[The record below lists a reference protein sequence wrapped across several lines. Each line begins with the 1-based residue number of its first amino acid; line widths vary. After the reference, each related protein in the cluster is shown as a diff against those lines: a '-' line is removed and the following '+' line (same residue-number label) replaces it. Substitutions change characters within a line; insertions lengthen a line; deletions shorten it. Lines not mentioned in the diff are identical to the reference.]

1 MKINWF
7 SPLSPAKSGIA
18 EYTSRLIPALQKYAE
33 IVLWTD
39 QQHWSSY
46 LEKYATVRHYDLANT
61 PWVEINQADL
71 NVYHIGNNSEFH
83 FAIWQV
89 SRQCP
94 GLVVL
99 HDVRLQHFFSS
110 IYLHREQ
117 KSNLD
122 AYLFQMKKYYG
133 IQGEQAAVKF
143 LSGNISTE
151 YITEFYPLTFLALEN
166 AVGVVTHAKADF
178 QTIKQEKR
186 WFVGY
191 APLPYISEW
200 QANPQSKNNKAP
212 YRLIVF
218 GYIGANRGLDFL
230 FKALSSLP
238 EKNQFFLDIYGQVWN
253 KNYIKEQI
261 KLLGLTNLV
270 KLHDFVADAELDLA
284 LANANLAINLRH
296 PTMGEASLSQLRI
309 WSHALPSLVTKVG
322 WYAEQSEDTVAFV
335 RPNYEIEDI
344 QQHLKSFLANPQF
357 FTKIGENGQQ
367 LLQNKHNP
375 EIYAQAIVSFGE
387 KIQRFRCR
395 VLAYKL
401 VDKIGEELSNWMDYK
416 ILDMQIKKVAE
427 AIYFISN

>member
-18 EYTSRLIPALQKYAE
+18 EYTSRLIPALQKHAE

-46 LEKYATVRHYDLANT
+46 LEKYAIVRHYDLANI
-61 PWVEINQADL
+61 PWIEINQADL
-71 NVYHIGNNSEFH
+71 NVYHIGNNSDFH

-89 SRQCP
+89 SCQCP

-99 HDVRLQHFFSS
+99 HDVKLQHFFAS

-117 KSNLD
+117 KSNVD

-133 IQGEQAAVKF
+133 IQGEQAVVKF
-143 LSGNISTE
+143 LRGNISTE
-151 YITEFYPLTFLALEN
+151 YMAELYPLTFLALEN
-166 AVGVVTHAKADF
+166 AVGVVTHTKADF
-178 QTIKQEKR
+178 QTIKQQKR

-191 APLPYISEW
+191 APLPYISQW
-200 QANPQSKNNKAP
+200 QTNSQSKNNKAP
-212 YRLIVF
+212 YRLVIF
-218 GYIGANRGLDFL
+218 GYLGANRGLDFL
-230 FKALSSLP
+230 FNALSSLY

-253 KNYIKEQI
+253 KSYIEQQI
-261 KLLGLTNLV
+261 KLLGLNKLV
-270 KLHDFVADAELDLA
+270 KLHGFVSDAELDLA
-284 LANANLAINLRH
+284 LANANLAINLRY

-309 WSHALPSLVTKVG
+309 WSHALPSLVTQIG

-344 QQHLKSFLANPQF
+344 QQHLKSFLANPQYY
-357 FTKIGENGQQ
+357 TKIGENGQQ
-367 LLQNKHNP
+367 LLQKQHNP
-375 EIYAQAIVSFGE
+375 EIYAQAIMSFGQ
-387 KIQRFRCR
+387 KIQRFRR
-395 VLAYKL
+395 SGVAYKL
-401 VDKIGEELSNWMDYK
+401 IDKIGEELSNWMDYK
-416 ILDMQIKKVAE
+416 TLDMQIKKVAE